1 MWHRDRSLKIRA
13 VPGDLW
19 PIVRSTY
26 TGIIPLVLC
35 PPKSSQQEERGIR
48 DERDRR
54 NHALHGPGVDVG
66 GFCPPRLH
74 SLWETSPQF
83 SGLGVGRLVL
93 WSSPPLPPQTQS
105 WAETQ
110 PGPGVHSIHLLQ
122 CLLRQTRQTWDIW
135 WIHQESEALIQWASL
150 AMRITSEG
158 PEANRRPS
166 LPRGADWEMETK
178 REDVLSLKTKR
189 EDEVLWVPSWIFW
202 LLKPTKCFFK
212 KNNKKTTF

>member
-1 MWHRDRSLKIRA
+1 M
-13 VPGDLW
+13 
-19 PIVRSTY
+19 
-26 TGIIPLVLC
+26 LC

-54 NHALHGPGVDVG
+54 NHALHGPGVDMG

-110 PGPGVHSIHLLQ
+110 PGPAVHSIHLLQ
-122 CLLRQTRQTWDIW
+122 CPLRQTRQTWDIW
-135 WIHQESEALIQWASL
+135 WIHQESEVLIQWASL
-150 AMRITSEG
+150 AMWIHLSRGTRCQQ
-158 PEANRRPS
+158 EAKPAKGSSLRDGDKEKRRPVFEEKEKMRS
-166 LPRGADWEMETK
+166 CECLPGF
-178 REDVLSLKTKR
+178 SGYSS
-189 EDEVLWVPSWIFW
+189 P
-202 LLKPTKCFFK
+202 
-212 KNNKKTTF
+212 